1 MDESNGLAGAKVMFN
16 QGICYPRHGA
26 PEEVLS
32 YEKLPLI
39 KLDDREVRIEIQAS
53 TIHPSDLGLIQGSY
67 GLLRPLPA
75 IGGREGVGKI
85 VEVGSAVT
93 EEVMNKI
100 VAVPDLVG
108 AWQAYCN
115 CHVDNLILL
124 PALIPY
130 AQLAVSILNPM
141 TAWRLLNDFEYLKE
155 GDIVIQNAGN
165 SAVGVSVVQFAKR
178 MGLRCVSLVRS
189 EKRMQELID
198 FGAEEVWLDDEEV
211 PKRTE
216 DYTNGKGCSLVLNS
230 VGGRSATRLAKCLKS
245 GGVHVTFGAMNGE
258 PVRFP
263 TRNLIFD
270 DVRCVGFW
278 LDRWRRQKTKA
289 QIRNALEEILQPLAL
304 TEVSYPIDSFFSL
317 DEFPQ
322 AFQRNAQS
330 RFGKVLFAKDK
341 QALMDSMN

>member
-108 AWQAYCN
+108 AW
-115 CHVDNLILL
+115 
-124 PALIPY
+124 
-130 AQLAVSILNPM
+130 
-141 TAWRLLNDFEYLKE
+141 
-155 GDIVIQNAGN
+155 
-165 SAVGVSVVQFAKR
+165 
-178 MGLRCVSLVRS
+178 
-189 EKRMQELID
+189 
-198 FGAEEVWLDDEEV
+198 
-211 PKRTE
+211 
-216 DYTNGKGCSLVLNS
+216 
-230 VGGRSATRLAKCLKS
+230 
-245 GGVHVTFGAMNGE
+245 
-258 PVRFP
+258 
-263 TRNLIFD
+263 
-270 DVRCVGFW
+270 
-278 LDRWRRQKTKA
+278 
-289 QIRNALEEILQPLAL
+289 
-304 TEVSYPIDSFFSL
+304 
-317 DEFPQ
+317 
-322 AFQRNAQS
+322 
-330 RFGKVLFAKDK
+330 
-341 QALMDSMN
+341 